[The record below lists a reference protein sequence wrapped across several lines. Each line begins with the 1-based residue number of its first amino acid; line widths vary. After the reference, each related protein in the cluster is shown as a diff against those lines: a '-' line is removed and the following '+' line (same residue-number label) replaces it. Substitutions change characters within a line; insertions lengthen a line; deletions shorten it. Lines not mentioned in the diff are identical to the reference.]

1 MEFLSFR
8 KNDKFVKINDFGS
21 KLLNDSISSEFDLM
35 SNFPKHFIFKSRHHR
50 MVRPWIGTV
59 QSYNHV
65 FVLKN
70 SLGCRLKPISDQK
83 PHPQILFSMNV
94 FRIQLTIWTL
104 PIYNHWKESCL
115 GWQSNHRWHHFRL
128 LLFEI
133 CFFVNHLF
141 QNLRNSRSRNVR
153 SLIPGS
159 LFEIMLNRNL
169 CKFFIDEY
177 NFSTKRK

>member
-8 KNDKFVKINDFGS
+8 KNDKFVNINDFGS

-35 SNFPKHFIFKSRHHR
+35 SNFPKHFIFKSRHRR

-104 PIYNHWKESCL
+104 PIYNHWKVRVLMKWKCSFDKSL
-115 GWQSNHRWHHFRL
+115 VLDGKVTTVAATVGSVSYF
-128 LLFEI
+128 
-133 CFFVNHLF
+133 
-141 QNLRNSRSRNVR
+141 SRSAF
-153 SLIPGS
+153 SSIIY
-159 LFEIMLNRNL
+159 FKTWEIHGRETFVLVSQDL
-169 CKFFIDEY
+169 YSK
-177 NFSTKRK
+177 